1 MSDSEDVE
9 MSSTTGDMVPVETV
23 VDADSDNAVVS
34 AAAATSLPNQPRTTQ
49 DKDYEKRYIEIDRR
63 AQVVAEAKKAAAD
76 GNSLPPISERSIP
89 SREDYNFV
97 LLNKTHIGLN
107 PHGRAAGVRILGF
120 FKTRQDAVVHVQKNL
135 ARCGLTADE
144 LGDIHIA
151 PRMKWIL
158 IPKTKERD
166 QNQEYTI
173 GKIDE
178 LTELHRREREAA
190 NADFERHKTDKSVGS
205 TNLTLEKQR
214 ERQQAMAK
222 KKHKVSARLA
232 AVSQAVDKM
241 NKLVEDDPSKS
252 VASISRSV
260 EIRRQSHAVIGIM
273 KDFTTDVMK
282 AKDVPEPAVLFIDC
296 FDTVP
301 EAQAYIKDVLSRYI
315 RLVHMDIVD
324 LYEWVYPET
333 MDPEKLES
341 TAEMWR
347 NDEQNRIMR
356 NHKDEKSKIDKYEDE
371 VVKPILEVPAQQSR
385 PVDAAPAEVSDVSIE
400 PGQSLLPPS

>member
-1 MSDSEDVE
+1 MSDTEQPSA
-9 MSSTTGDMVPVETV
+9 TTGVEV
-23 VDADSDNAVVS
+23 VEK
-34 AAAATSLPNQPRTTQ
+34 PRTTQ

-63 AQVVAEAKKAAAD
+63 AQVVAESKKNTAA
-76 GNSLPPISERSIP
+76 LPPITERSLP
-89 SREDYNFV
+89 SREDYEFV

-107 PHGRAAGVRILGF
+107 PHGRAPGVRILGF
-120 FKTRQDAVVHVQKNL
+120 FKSRQDAVVHVQKTL
-135 ARCGLTADE
+135 SRSGLTADE
-144 LGDIHIA
+144 LGDLHIA

-158 IPKTKERD
+158 IPKTKDRD
-166 QNQEYTI
+166 QNSDYII

-178 LTELHRREREAA
+178 LTELHRKEREAA
-190 NADFERHKTDKSVGS
+190 NADFERHKTEKSVGS
-205 TNLTLEKQR
+205 TSLTLEKQR

-232 AVSQAVDKM
+232 AVSQAVDKI

-252 VASISRSV
+252 VSSISRSV

-273 KDFTTDVMK
+273 KDFTSEVMN
-282 AKDVPEPAVLFIDC
+282 AKDLPEPAVLFIDC
-296 FDTVP
+296 FDTVND
-301 EAQAYIKDVLSRYI
+301 AQTYIKDVLSRYI

-324 LYEWVYPET
+324 MYEWVYPET

-371 VVKPILEVPAQQSR
+371 VVAPVPEL
-385 PVDAAPAEVSDVSIE
+385 AAAAAALE